1 MKFLTLNCHSW
12 LEENQTEKLD
22 QLVKNIAAN
31 DYDVICLQEVNQL
44 VKSEVAVLD
53 DWFIPSSTDVVIH
66 EDNFAL
72 RLQEQLQCV
81 EKDYYWSWCYNHIG
95 YDRFHEGVAI
105 LAKTPFIAKDH
116 LVSKTTDVADY
127 HTRRIL
133 TALTEVDGQLLQV
146 VSGHFSWWPK
156 GFSAEWEKT
165 EAFLATNSYPLV
177 LMGDF
182 NNPAHTPGY
191 ELILASDWQLQDSFY
206 AAKKSV
212 GNYTTLAKIAGW
224 EESNGERIDY
234 IFMTPEFKVVTHE
247 VIFDGG
253 KTPIVS
259 DHFGVSV
266 TAQWQ

>member
-12 LEENQTEKLD
+12 LEENQAEKLT
-22 QLVKNIAAN
+22 QIVQNIAAN

-44 VKSEVAVLD
+44 MTSEIAVLD
-53 DWFIPSSTDVVIH
+53 DWFIPSSTDVTIH

-72 RLQEQLQCV
+72 RLQEQLQCL

-95 YDRFHEGVAI
+95 YDRFYEGVAI
-105 LAKTPFIAKDH
+105 LAKTPFFAKDS
-116 LVSKTTDVADY
+116 LVSKTSDVADY

-133 TALTEVDGQLLQV
+133 TALTEVEGQLLQV
-146 VSGHFSWWPK
+146 VSGHFSWWTE
-156 GFSAEWEKT
+156 GFSFEWEKT
-165 EAFLATNSYPLV
+165 QAFFANNSYPLV

-191 ELILASDWQLQDSFY
+191 KLILTSDWQLQDSFY
-206 AAKKSV
+206 AATKRV
-212 GNYTTLAKIAGW
+212 GDHTTLAKIAGW
-224 EESNGERIDY
+224 EQSSGERIDY
-234 IFMTPEFKVVTHE
+234 IFMTPEFKVIDHE
-247 VIFDGG
+247 VIFDGD
-253 KTPIVS
+253 KTPIVR